1 MYIYF
6 FIINRDLETWR
17 AWRSLEKIQKEDLQ
31 DRLKVDREDTECFK
45 RPCMCTSCLRIDSS
59 CTEFRTLH

>member
-6 FIINRDLETWR
+6 FIINRDLRLGDLE
-17 AWRSLEKIQKEDLQ
+17 SLEKIQKEDLQ